1 MKNIAGKI
9 IGFIIGM
16 AGFLF
21 LFKVFIL
28 ERTPP
33 EDEIAPGMVL
43 IASIIS
49 GIAFG
54 FAGNLFQNYLTKKS
68 IKS

>member
-21 LFKVFIL
+21 LFKVLIL
-28 ERTPP
+28 DRISP
-33 EDEIAPGMVL
+33 EDELDPGMVL

-49 GIAFG
+49 GIVSG
-54 FAGNLFQNYLTKKS
+54 FAGNVVQNYLTKNGLKS
-68 IKS
+68 